1 MGTLTQCK
9 ISNSYIHRLQSH
21 YHNIDNRGICVDAE
35 KLKEA
40 GRFIDQEIKRNLSI
54 ATSQWGCNVYVG
66 ADNALAEGQPG
77 SENQVN
83 INSTSG
89 EKALLKKLQEI
100 GYIVPKIAKKNDEGE
115 YEAKYSTGELALQKM
130 LVTNQFGFSGGDPA
144 IRSILAIRELGKLKS
159 SYLNCRYYRDR
170 DGNLLYLTNYNAAG
184 PITGRRSSK
193 KHTFGYGNNAQ
204 NFPKHGKLAKIFR
217 RCLISRPGCIFLMVD
232 QKGAEEWPVNALA
245 ENTQALDEMRSGVN
259 RHIRRAARIFNIQE
273 GSRSE
278 REWKDSIEYYLGK
291 KTGHANN
298 YGMKAQRMSDPLVQ
312 EGLGSIYSH
321 VAIEPKACKTLLDK
335 LNSLEPSIQGVFH
348 KYVKEKINK
357 DRMLVTPFGRE
368 RVFLGLRPN
377 DSNYKLFNEAFSYI
391 PQSVVGDNNGFAV
404 SYLESSL
411 PTQDRAIVQECHD
424 SIVQDIRSDAKTIWS
439 YLQHT
444 TRAYERVIRFANGI
458 EINIPVEA
466 ELGYNFRDTVKI
478 KDFSYEAVVKAL
490 AVCNAM
496 RDQELDEKRQQQ
508 ERQQILDTVNSLS

>member
-159 SYLNCRYYRDR
+159 SYLNCRYYRAR

-193 KHTFGYGNNAQ
+193 KHTFGYGGNAQ
-204 NFPKHGKLAKIFR
+204 NFPKHGKLAKVIR
-217 RCLISRPGCIFLMVD
+217 RCLVSRPGNVFLMVD

-245 ENTQALDEMRSGVN
+245 GNTVALDEMLQGLN
-259 RHIRRAARIFNIQE
+259 RHIRRAARLFNIAE
-273 GSRSE
+273 ASRTKQ
-278 REWKDSIEYYLGK
+278 EWKDSLEYYLGK
-291 KTGHANN
+291 KCGHANN
-298 YGMKAQRMSDPLVQ
+298 YGMQPNRLSDSLAQ
-312 EGLGSIYSH
+312 EGRSIPVSNC
-321 VAIEPKACKTLLDK
+321 KALLD
-335 LNSLEPSIQGVFH
+335 LLHHLEPSIRDVFH
-348 KYVKEKINK
+348 KYIKDTINAT
-357 DRMLVTPFGRE
+357 RILQTPYNRE
-368 RVFLGLRPN
+368 RQFLGLRPN
-377 DSNYKLFNEAFSYI
+377 DHNYKLFNEAFAWI
-391 PQSVVGDNNGFAV
+391 PQSVVGDNTGFAV
-404 SYLESSL
+404 DYLESNL
-411 PTQDRAIVQECHD
+411 PLEKRAIVQENHD
-424 SIVQDIRSDAKTIWS
+424 SIIQDITFNADNIWEYLRETIVS
-439 YLQHT
+439 FD
-444 TRAYERVIRFANGI
+444 RRIRFYNGI

-466 ELGYNFRDTVKI
+466 EIGFNLGETVTLNSLTY
-478 KDFSYEAVVKAL
+478 DGVLEAYKKL
-490 AVCNAM
+490 YDI
-496 RDQELDEKRQQQ
+496 RQSELDAIARQNEEALLQS
-508 ERQQILDTVNSLS
+508 ISNVG